1 MKREFGGDRYQVT
14 VKRTKSGVIREGTL
28 AADELDDPLYRQIM
42 RISPSAERI
51 IVQRAEELE
60 ERYFVAAASAERE
73 GVGGHPIT
81 EIAALLECE
90 SKSLGVERWAMECT
104 SLQQIFMALVS
115 EANGDEVASGI
126 SSRRL
131 RGEAMSEGENGGEA
145 EADSRI
151 SALFS
156 PSGDSTEPSSS
167 ERSSSPQ
174 AATPTEEKAETNSRP
189 LLEKRA
195 LLKSQLM
202 GLWYKQIKHYSRDWR
217 FLISTFVIPPVLIT
231 ATMVL
236 ALLRPPSD
244 RPPLLL
250 TPSLYGP
257 HSNSF
262 LW

>member
-1 MKREFGGDRYQVT
+1 MKREFGGDRYQIAVM
-14 VKRTKSGVIREGTL
+14 RTKSGVIQNRTS
-28 AADELDDPLYRQIM
+28 AADDRDDPLYRQIM
-42 RISPSAERI
+42 RISPNAERI
-51 IVQRAEELE
+51 IVQRAEEME
-60 ERYFVAAASAERE
+60 ERYFVPAAPAERE
-73 GVGGHPIT
+73 GSTAAASGYPIT
-81 EIAALLECE
+81 EIAALLECQ
-90 SKSLGVERWAMECT
+90 SISLGVERWAMECT

-126 SSRRL
+126 SSKRL
-131 RGEAMSEGENGGEA
+131 RGEAGA

-151 SALFS
+151 SDSFS
-156 PSGDSTEPSSS
+156 PSRDSTEPSSR
-167 ERSSSPQ
+167 ERSSSAL
-174 AATPTEEKAETNSRP
+174 AAILTEEEAETNSPP

-202 GLWYKQIKHYSRDWR
+202 GMWYKQIKHYSRDRR

-257 HSNSF
+257 NSNSF
-262 LW
+262 LR